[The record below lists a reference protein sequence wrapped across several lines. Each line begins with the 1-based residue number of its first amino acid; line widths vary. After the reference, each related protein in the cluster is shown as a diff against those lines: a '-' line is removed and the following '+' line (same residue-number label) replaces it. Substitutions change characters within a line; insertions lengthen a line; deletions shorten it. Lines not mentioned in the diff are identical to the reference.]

1 MHQHPILL
9 LSTQLAEAQQA
20 AEYRV
25 GTLGTTI
32 GAMDTRIIG
41 TTQTRPV
48 RIVYRQANHYRAQLR
63 MIEKARQ
70 GVFDNAFAGQ
80 LQVLLGP
87 IGAHPAANTG
97 SRDQRPERGEYG
109 RIHSAN

>member
-9 LSTQLAEAQQA
+9 LSTQLAESQQA

-25 GTLGTTI
+25 GTLGTTSGALDPRTI
-32 GAMDTRIIG
+32 GA
-41 TTQTRPV
+41 TQTRPV
-48 RIVYRQANHYRAQLR
+48 RIVYRQANHDRAQLR

-87 IGAHPAANTG
+87 VGAHPTANTG
-97 SRDQRPERGEYG
+97 SRKQRPERGEFSL
-109 RIHSAN
+109 IHSAN